1 MYLLF
6 IVRISLQK
14 IFKAMLTLSDNS
26 VSPLTT
32 GQDNRQV
39 CLIDSNSKHIWENK
53 TEGASLNRPHF
64 PPTDFSRPRLTFR
77 DISDKN
83 VSKQDIE

>member
-1 MYLLF
+1 MF
-6 IVRISLQK
+6 
-14 IFKAMLTLSDNS
+14 
-26 VSPLTT
+26 
-32 GQDNRQV
+32 NR
-39 CLIDSNSKHIWENK
+39 LIWENK
-53 TEGASLNRPHF
+53 TEGASLDRPYF